1 MGGDWVRAGVRWT
14 HGPTDRRSARAARAG
29 VAERERALQH
39 APLFAGL
46 PKRHLR
52 SIARATGVADYDR
65 DEVVVKE
72 GVRGSVFYVIL
83 EGKVRVVRKGR
94 TIARLGKDDFFG
106 ELSLIDGGPRT
117 ADVVTDA
124 PSRLLTLSRTEFR
137 KLLSSEPALA
147 TRILEAMA
155 DRVRQLERPPAG

>member
-1 MGGDWVRAGVRWT
+1 MREDWLRSGVRWT
-14 HGPTDRRSARAARAG
+14 HRPTDRARGRAARAG
-29 VAERERALQH
+29 VADRERALQQ

-46 PKRHLR
+46 PRRHLR
-52 SIARATGVADYDR
+52 AIARATGVAEYEAG
-65 DEVVVKE
+65 EVVVKE
-72 GVRGSVFYVIL
+72 GVTGSVFFVIL
-83 EGKVRVVRKGR
+83 EGSARVVRKGR
-94 TIARLGKDDFFG
+94 TVARLGKDDFFG

-137 KLLSSEPALA
+137 KLLSSEPAMA

-155 DRVRQLERPPAG
+155 GRIRKLERPPAG